1 MSAKT
6 VNDQIWSGTVV
17 DSYWSL
23 ILIHFQVA
31 FVSGYRIFDIIINR
45 LWQEGMVT
53 VNKDDVCK
61 YWSQLER
68 TNTDIY
74 IGGQYCK
81 SNSTVQY
88 MY

>member
-17 DSYWSL
+17 DSYWNL

-31 FVSGYRIFDIIINR
+31 FVSGNRIFDIIINR

-61 YWSQLER
+61 YWSH
-68 TNTDIY
+68 N
-74 IGGQYCK
+74 
-81 SNSTVQY
+81 
-88 MY
+88 